1 MLQLS
6 MASAAWPHK
15 ATGQSHRTGTRGC
28 LHPQKSPY
36 FHPGRGHSHSHRH
49 TLGNAVSPPTKSL
62 VPRYSRTVATRGESL
77 LMES

>member
-1 MLQLS
+1 MIQSPCFHAGLS
-6 MASAAWPHK
+6 HM
-15 ATGQSHRTGTRGC
+15 
-28 LHPQKSPY
+28 Y
-36 FHPGRGHSHSHRH
+36 